1 MRHVTTA
8 AAIMALG
15 VLPAAAQSGSSAG
28 SSIGSSSA
36 AQKGSQAQGQS
47 SHISAMSQDK
57 LRKTL
62 QQSGFTDIQIVD
74 AAYIVHAKTSDGN
87 LVVMYID
94 PPTSVTRSSQSGSQ
108 SGSSGQSTTG
118 SASPSSG
125 SGSGSTGSGSK

>member
-1 MRHVTTA
+1 MRHVIIA
-8 AAIMALG
+8 AAALALG
-15 VLPAAAQSGSSAG
+15 VLPATAQSGSSGGQPAG
-28 SSIGSSSA
+28 
-36 AQKGSQAQGQS
+36 AQKGSQAQTQGQS
-47 SHISAMSQDK
+47 SHMSAMSQDK

-87 LVVMYID
+87 MVVMYID
-94 PPTSVTRSSQSGSQ
+94 PPGSATRASQ

-125 SGSGSTGSGSK
+125 SGSGSTGSGSSQSK